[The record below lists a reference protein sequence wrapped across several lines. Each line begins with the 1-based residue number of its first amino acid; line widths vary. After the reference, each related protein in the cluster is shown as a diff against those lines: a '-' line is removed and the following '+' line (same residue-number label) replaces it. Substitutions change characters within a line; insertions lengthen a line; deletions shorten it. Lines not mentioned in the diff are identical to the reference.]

1 MLVINQQANRHIPDL
16 AETFGILRKYH
27 MKQYPYKCAFG
38 VKSDHFL
45 GFIVTTKGI
54 DVNAQQDMNHPR
66 YVRYLNQVQREI
78 RHIAT
83 LRRSISRVVYCSL
96 PFFKILRQQIVS
108 SVLIKKDDVTGKLI
122 YYVSERKLET
132 SGIMIKWVVELSEYD
147 ISYKSR
153 MTIKAQQV
161 GEFMI
166 EVILAEN
173 NE

>member
-1 MLVINQQANRHIPDL
+1 MVSRPHVLRTTRMQHEVYIDDMLVINQQANRHIPDL

-83 LRRSISRVVYCSL
+83 LRRSISRVVHCSL
-96 PFFKILRQQIVS
+96 PFFKILRKPRI
-108 SVLIKKDDVTGKLI
+108 LLGMRPTNK
-122 YYVSERKLET
+122 T
-132 SGIMIKWVVELSEYD
+132 S
-147 ISYKSR
+147 
-153 MTIKAQQV
+153 MT
-161 GEFMI
+161 
-166 EVILAEN
+166 
-173 NE
+173 